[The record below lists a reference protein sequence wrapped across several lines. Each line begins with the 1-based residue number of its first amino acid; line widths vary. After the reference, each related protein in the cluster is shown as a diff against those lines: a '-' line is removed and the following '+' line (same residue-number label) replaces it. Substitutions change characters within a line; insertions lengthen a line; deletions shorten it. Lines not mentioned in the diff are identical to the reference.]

1 MLPVSLLAPNNV
13 NAAIVEV
20 PRIADYDA
28 PQDSQPFQTYPI
40 PINDEGNE
48 VWNTYPIDEWDVDDD
63 TVSFFSPDVTE
74 FVPERIEF
82 ERVYEAAFG

>member
-1 MLPVSLLAPNNV
+1 MKKSFSVLLVVTILCTMLPVSLLAPNNV

-48 VWNTYPIDEWDVDDD
+48 VWNTYPIDEWCDGI
-63 TVSFFSPDVTE
+63 P
-74 FVPERIEF
+74 IHI
-82 ERVYEAAFG
+82 